1 MIQEKRDSLE
11 HFLHEQLIG
20 PGGCNYQFKVFS
32 EKEDENLKEFSCG
45 EVVNTTPGSI
55 YSSAILF
62 PKQDDKEKGVFT
74 GMEDDGTPNDPQD
87 DDDPDSTEDEEAE
100 DEKNFDFGEDIDALG
115 RRFPNRFGVSC
126 CLQGDNIN
134 NDLHIKITG
143 RFYQKVKN
151 ALSVRI
157 KVANVEELSNFIASD
172 AFKSKFNNLISIDN
186 DYIKILRVIK
196 ESELK
201 DYRDKLR
208 ELNKFFCQKVATNPD
223 GSLCSIFNEASF
235 KTEYRFLSAYKER
248 LFAFLTKVDEDG
260 NYNCAGQEDSIKR
273 RIADVEKYETC
284 ISYIEDVF
292 SVFNTRDFGFWQAFE
307 FEKKLDLSGIDLTSK
322 RVFKAEDHPELKD
335 IVKYEIRKD
344 VFLSL
349 NAWLQVLQYGDKYY
363 LKVLLENKST
373 AIKTN
378 EVKYFSIVTEKV
390 NERCF
395 FGVKVDI
402 SSPNLVPYHREN
414 KYEANDAEANMLR
427 FLYRDI
433 KDYGVGHLC
442 SVDWKKD
449 EHGTLHVFSEFMPT
463 IEAPDVE
470 PEPRDKN
477 KEIRKDDGT
486 IEAQKYLDNTQFLQF
501 KELSVFSTLTD
512 DQILNGLLEFVE
524 KYQHWIKGLYS
535 RKDTLKQG
543 DKELAQRNIKQ
554 CEEDYERIKRNI
566 NDFLSDDSKMLS
578 FRLMNAAMFMQLW
591 HNTDTNKELVRT
603 QTSSLTFDFYRDKAD
618 DTSIFRGVHAAWRPF
633 QLAFILLNL
642 DGIFQRDPNDEWTER
657 NKKVDLVWFPTGGG
671 KTEAYLG
678 IIALTII
685 NRRRSFGTQGNGTA
699 ALMRYTLRLLATQQF
714 QRAFRLILAL
724 EQIRKWDN
732 LDYNLGNSEISIGLY
747 VGSGSLPNT
756 NAKLIEEVANWN
768 NDHGKIPLET
778 CPWCG
783 AEITTPRTPSG
794 DQAFQC
800 SNMNCTFQGFESYY
814 PVRLCDEHIY
824 KNPPTLLFGT
834 VDKFAQLA
842 HKVENSPDK
851 DSRRIFGNGNC
862 LPPDLII
869 QDELHLLLGPLGSAV
884 ALFENA
890 IDQLCSRNDDNG
902 NTIRPKIISS
912 TATTRNTSFQI
923 RALYDRD
930 VSIFP
935 KNGIDYD
942 DSFFAFYKRY
952 KNEEDVD
959 WTYIAKRKYIG
970 ILPTGR
976 TQMTTQLRLAA
987 ILFVHRALFELEHIA
1002 QLNED
1007 QFIKAA
1013 DYYYTVISYFN
1024 SLKEVGKTDA
1034 QFYQEFTKY
1043 TRRLFKRVLRYSN
1056 MLECFYAYN
1065 THFQK
1070 SELTGRLSGQEAVEA
1085 LSVAQNL
1092 KWSPLNRLPSTD
1104 VSGNWTKAKLPAD
1117 MVLATNMI
1125 SVGLD
1130 VARFNTIIMNSMPRN
1145 IAEYIQASSRVA
1157 RSEKGLVLTLHSPFN
1172 QRDVSHFEKYREFH
1186 EKLYFY
1192 VEPIS
1197 ITPFSPKS
1205 VARFLPLYLAA
1216 YIRHKYGDVS
1226 TRKDAHKINQQLAD
1240 KIKTDTKK
1248 YFADRMRRTS
1258 NTPEAALLTD
1268 DMLQEIYKEIDRN
1281 IDLWL
1286 NEANSNGKNLVY
1298 SIIENPYRRNNTN
1311 EVSLFASP
1319 EDFEGE
1325 IPSDKWLVPNAL
1337 RVIEPESVIHVIR

>member
-20 PGGCNYQFKVFS
+20 PGGCNYQFKVFN
-32 EKEDENLKEFSCG
+32 EKEDENLKEFSAG

-62 PKQDDKEKGVFT
+62 PQQDDKEQSVYT
-74 GMEDDGTPNDPQD
+74 GPEDEGTPNDPQD
-87 DDDPDSTEDEEAE
+87 DEDPDSPDFTEDEEAE
-100 DEKNFDFGEDIDALG
+100 DEKNIDFGEDIDALG

-126 CLQGDNIN
+126 CLQGENIN
-134 NDLHIKITG
+134 QDLHIRITG
-143 RFYQKVKN
+143 RFYKKVKSP
-151 ALSVRI
+151 LSVRI
-157 KVANVEELSNFIASD
+157 KVANVEDITNFID
-172 AFKSKFNNLISIDN
+172 REEFKEKFGNLISIEN
-186 DYIKILRVIK
+186 GYIKILKTIK
-196 ESELK
+196 DSELK

-208 ELNKFFCQKVATNPD
+208 ELNIAVCKEVATNPD
-223 GSLCSIFNEASF
+223 RTLCQVFNDTSF
-235 KTEYRFLSAYKER
+235 KSEHRFLSAYKER
-248 LFAFLTKVDEDG
+248 LFAFLTKVDENG
-260 NYNCAGQEDSIKR
+260 NYICAGQEESIKK
-273 RIADVEKYETC
+273 RISEVEKYETC

-292 SVFNTRDFGFWQAFE
+292 SVFNSRDFGFWQAFE
-307 FEKKLDLSGIDLTSK
+307 FDKELDLTNIDLTSK
-322 RVFKAEDHPELKD
+322 RVFKADEYQALKE
-335 IVKYEIRKD
+335 IVKYEIRQD
-344 VFLSL
+344 VNLSL
-349 NAWLQVLQYGDKYY
+349 NAWLQVLTYGDKYY
-363 LKVLLENKST
+363 LKVLLENDST
-373 AIKTN
+373 SVKKY

-395 FGVKVDI
+395 FGMRVDI

-414 KYEANDAEANMLR
+414 KYEANDIEANMLR

-449 EHGTLHVFSEFMPT
+449 ENGNLHVFSEFMPT
-463 IEAPDVE
+463 IESPDVE
-470 PEPRDKN
+470 PEPRDKKQEIK
-477 KEIRKDDGT
+477 KEDGK
-486 IEAQKYLDNTQFLQF
+486 IEAKKYLDNTQFLQF
-501 KELSVFSTLTD
+501 KDLSVFSDLTNE
-512 DQILNGLLEFVE
+512 QIKNGLLDFVE
-524 KYQHWIKGLYS
+524 KYRQWIEGLPVEN
-535 RKDTLKQG
+535 
-543 DKELAQRNIKQ
+543 ELARNNVNK
-554 CEEDYERIKRNI
+554 CKDDYERIRRNI
-566 NDFLSDDSKMLS
+566 NDFLGDDSKMLS

-591 HNTDTNKELVRT
+591 HNTDENKEMVRT
-603 QTSSLTFDFYRDKAD
+603 QHPKLTFDFYCDQAD
-618 DTSIFRGVHAAWRPF
+618 DTSIFKSNPPVHAAWRPF

-642 DGIFQRDPNDEWTER
+642 DGIFQRDPNSVWTER
-657 NKKVDLVWFPTGGG
+657 NEKVDLVWFPTGGG

-685 NRRRSFGTQGNGTA
+685 NRRRTFGTKGYGTA

-714 QRAFRLILAL
+714 QRALRLILAL
-724 EQIRKWDN
+724 EQIRRWN
-732 LDYNLGNSEISIGLY
+732 NQEYNLGNDEISIGLY

-756 NAKLIEEVANWN
+756 NDKLIDEVANWD
-768 NDHGKIPLET
+768 NDHGKIPLDT

-783 AEITTPRTPSG
+783 AKINTANNGG
-794 DQAFQC
+794 DVAFQC
-800 SNMNCTFQGFESYY
+800 SNGSCTYGGFENYY

-842 HKVENSPDK
+842 HKVEASSDK
-851 DSRRIFGNGNC
+851 DSRRIFGNGTC

-884 ALFENA
+884 ALYENA
-890 IDQLCSRNDDNG
+890 IDQLCSRMDNG
-902 NTIRPKIISS
+902 HIIRPKIISS
-912 TATTRNTSFQI
+912 TATTRNTSLQI

-935 KNGIDYD
+935 KNGVDYD

-952 KNEEDVD
+952 KKEGDAD

-987 ILFVHRALFELEHIA
+987 ILFVHRALFELEHID
-1002 QLNED
+1002 QLNDD

-1092 KWSPLNRLPSTD
+1092 KWSPSNRLPSPNGDGT
-1104 VSGNWTKAKLPAD
+1104 WTKAKLPAD

-1172 QRDVSHFEKYREFH
+1172 QRDVSHFEKFREFH
-1186 EKLYFY
+1186 EKLYYY

-1205 VARFLPLYLAA
+1205 VVRFLPLYLAA
-1216 YIRHKYGDVS
+1216 YIRHKYSDVS
-1226 TRKDAHKINQQLAD
+1226 TRKDAHNINQILANQ
-1240 KIKTDTKK
+1240 IKNDTKQ
-1248 YFADRMRRTS
+1248 YFAVRLSRTRL
-1258 NTPEAALLTD
+1258 TPEAALLTNE
-1268 DMLQEIYKEIDRN
+1268 MLQVINKEIDRN

-1286 NEANSNGKNLVY
+1286 MEANNNGQNLVY
-1298 SIIENPYRRNNTN
+1298 SIIESRYRRRNQN
-1311 EVSLFASP
+1311 EISLFASP
-1319 EDFEGE
+1319 EDFEGD

-1337 RVIEPESVIHVIR
+1337 RVIEPESVIHVTR

>member
-20 PGGCNYQFKVFS
+20 PGGCNYQFKVFDES
-32 EKEDENLKEFSCG
+32 EDENLEEFSTG

-62 PKQDDKEKGVFT
+62 PRQDDQENGVFT
-74 GMEDDGTPNDPQD
+74 GPEDEGTPNDPQD
-87 DDDPDSTEDEEAE
+87 DDEPDSTEDEEAE
-100 DEKNFDFGEDIDALG
+100 DEKNIDFGEDIDALG

-126 CLQGDNIN
+126 CLQGEDIN
-134 NDLHIKITG
+134 QDLHIRITG
-143 RFYQKVKN
+143 RFYKKVRRP
-151 ALSVRI
+151 LSVRI
-157 KVANVEELSNFIASD
+157 KVTNVEDFTNFINSD
-172 AFKSKFNNLISIDN
+172 EFNARFPNLISIDN
-186 DYIKILRVIK
+186 GYIQILKTI
-196 ESELK
+196 
-201 DYRDKLR
+201 RDADLRGYNDDLR
-208 ELNKFFCQKVATNPD
+208 ELNRIYCQKVATNPD
-223 GSLCSIFNEASF
+223 GSFCPIFNDTSF
-235 KTEYRFLSAYKER
+235 NQEYRFLSAYKER
-248 LFAFLTKVDEDG
+248 LFAFLTRVDENG
-260 NYNCAGQEDSIKR
+260 NYTCEGQEDSIR
-273 RIADVEKYETC
+273 ARIAEVEKYETC

-307 FEKKLDLSGIDLTSK
+307 FDKELDLSNIDLTSQ
-322 RVFKAEDHPELKD
+322 RVFKADEHPALKE
-335 IVKYEIRKD
+335 IVKYEIREN
-344 VFLSL
+344 VNLSL

-363 LKVLLENKST
+363 LKVLLENNST
-373 AIKTN
+373 AVKAN

-449 EHGTLHVFSEFMPT
+449 ENGILHVFSEFMPT
-463 IEAPDVE
+463 IESPDVE
-470 PEPRDKN
+470 PEPRDKKQEIK
-477 KEIRKDDGT
+477 KEDGT
-486 IEAQKYLDNTQFLQF
+486 IEAKKYLDNTQYLQF
-501 KELSVFSTLTD
+501 KDLSVFSDLSNN
-512 DQILNGLLEFVE
+512 QIKEGLLEFVD
-524 KYQHWIKGLYS
+524 KYRQWIDGLPAEN
-535 RKDTLKQG
+535 
-543 DKELAQRNIKQ
+543 ELAQSNINK
-554 CEEDYERIKRNI
+554 CRDDYERIRRNI
-566 NDFLSDDSKMLS
+566 NDFLCDDSKMLS

-591 HNTDTNKELVRT
+591 HNTDANKELVRT
-603 QTSSLTFDFYRDKAD
+603 QHRKLTFDFYRKYAD
-618 DTSIFRGVHAAWRPF
+618 DTSIFKSDPPIHAAWRPF

-642 DGIFQRDPNDEWTER
+642 DGIFQRDPNCEWEER
-657 NKKVDLVWFPTGGG
+657 NELVDLVWFPTGGG

-685 NRRRSFGTQGNGTA
+685 NRRRTFGNQGYGTA

-714 QRAFRLILAL
+714 QRALRLILAL
-724 EQIRKWDN
+724 EQIRRWN
-732 LDYNLGNSEISIGLY
+732 NAEYNLGDSEISIGLY

-756 NAKLIEEVANWN
+756 NAQLAQAVINWN
-768 NDHGKIPLET
+768 NDHDKIPLDT

-783 AEITTPRTPSG
+783 AEINTANDG
-794 DQAFQC
+794 NDVAFQC
-800 SNMNCTFQGFESYY
+800 SNNSCTYSGFEVYY

-824 KNPPTLLFGT
+824 SNPPTLLFGT

-842 HKVENSPDK
+842 HKVETDAKK

-884 ALFENA
+884 ALYENA
-890 IDQLCSRNDDNG
+890 IDQLCSRTENG
-902 NTIRPKIISS
+902 HVIRPKIISS
-912 TATTRNTSFQI
+912 TATTRNTSLQI

-935 KNGIDYD
+935 KNGVDYD
-942 DSFFAFYKRY
+942 DSFFAFYKRF
-952 KNEEDVD
+952 KNEGDTD

-987 ILFVHRALFELEHIA
+987 ILFVHRALFELEHIN
-1002 QLNED
+1002 QLNDD

-1092 KWSPLNRLPSTD
+1092 KWSPSNRLPSPNGDGT
-1104 VSGNWTKAKLPAD
+1104 WTKAKLPAD

-1172 QRDVSHFEKYREFH
+1172 QRDVSHFEKFREFH
-1186 EKLYFY
+1186 EKLYYY

-1205 VARFLPLYLAA
+1205 VKRFLPLYLAA
-1216 YIRHKYGDVS
+1216 YIRHKYNNVS
-1226 TRKDAHKINQQLAD
+1226 TRRDAHNINQTLANQ
-1240 KIKTDTKK
+1240 IKND
-1248 YFADRMRRTS
+1248 FANRLARTCH
-1258 NTPEAALLTD
+1258 TPEAALLTNE
-1268 DMLQEIYKEIDRN
+1268 MLQGINQEIDRN
-1281 IDLWL
+1281 IELWL
-1286 NEANSNGKNLVY
+1286 TEANNNRQNLVY
-1298 SIIENPYRRNNTN
+1298 SIIETQYGRRNPN
-1311 EVSLFASP
+1311 EISLFASP
-1319 EDFEGE
+1319 EDFEGD
-1325 IPSDKWLVPNAL
+1325 IPDDKWLVPNAL

>member
-20 PGGCNYQFKVFS
+20 PGGCNDQFKVFN
-32 EKEDENLKEFSCG
+32 ENEDENLQEFSAG
-45 EVVNTTPGSI
+45 EVINTTPGSI

-62 PKQDDKEKGVFT
+62 PRQDDGGGGVYT
-74 GMEDDGTPNDPQD
+74 GPGDEGTTNAPQD
-87 DDDPDSTEDEEAE
+87 DDDPDTTEDEEAE
-100 DEKNFDFGEDIDALG
+100 DEKNLDFGEDIDALG

-126 CLQGDNIN
+126 CLQGENIN
-134 NDLHIKITG
+134 QDLHIRITG
-143 RFYQKVKN
+143 RFYKKVKRP
-151 ALSVRI
+151 LSVRI
-157 KVANVEELSNFIASD
+157 KVANVEDLTNFINRGE
-172 AFKSKFNNLISIDN
+172 FREKFDVPIAIENG
-186 DYIKILRVIK
+186 YIKILKTIK

-208 ELNKFFCQKVATNPD
+208 ELNLAVCKEVATNQD
-223 GSLCSIFNEASF
+223 GSLCPIFNEASF
-235 KTEYRFLSAYKER
+235 KPEHRFLSAYKER
-248 LFAFLTKVDEDG
+248 LFAFLTRVDENG
-260 NYNCAGQEDSIKR
+260 NYACEGQEDSIR
-273 RIADVEKYETC
+273 ARIAEVEKNETC

-292 SVFNTRDFGFWQAFE
+292 SVFNIRDFGFWQAFE
-307 FEKKLDLSGIDLTSK
+307 FDKELDLGNIDLASK
-322 RVFKAEDHPELKD
+322 RVFKADEYPALRE
-335 IVKYEIRKD
+335 IVRYEIRQD
-344 VFLSL
+344 VSLSL

-373 AIKTN
+373 AVKTN

-414 KYEANDAEANMLR
+414 KYETNDAEANMLR

-463 IEAPDVE
+463 IESPDVE
-470 PEPRDKN
+470 PEPRDKKQEIK
-477 KEIRKDDGT
+477 KENGT
-486 IEAQKYLDNTQFLQF
+486 IEAKKYLDNTQFLQF
-501 KELSVFSTLTD
+501 KDLSVFSDLTNE
-512 DQILNGLLEFVE
+512 QIKNGLLEFVE
-524 KYQHWIKGLYS
+524 KYHQWIDGLP
-535 RKDTLKQG
+535 
-543 DKELAQRNIKQ
+543 KENDLAQNNIDK
-554 CEEDYERIKRNI
+554 CLKDYSRIKRNI
-566 NDFLSDDSKMLS
+566 NDFLRDDSKMLS
-578 FRLMNAAMFMQLW
+578 FRLMNSAMFMQLW
-591 HNTDTNKELVRT
+591 HNTDANKELVRT
-603 QTSSLTFDFYRDKAD
+603 QHPNLTSDFYRYHAD
-618 DTSIFRGVHAAWRPF
+618 DTSIFNGVHAAWRPF

-642 DGIFQRDPNDEWTER
+642 DGIFQRDPNSEWKER
-657 NKKVDLVWFPTGGG
+657 NELVDLVWFPTGGG

-685 NRRRSFGTQGNGTA
+685 NRRRTFGNQGYGTA

-714 QRAFRLILAL
+714 QRALRLILAL
-724 EQIRKWDN
+724 EQIRCWN
-732 LDYNLGNSEISIGLY
+732 NAEYNLGDSEISIGLY

-756 NAKLIEEVANWN
+756 NRDLITEVANWTDK
-768 NDHGKIPLET
+768 DHGRIPLDT

-783 AEITTPRTPSG
+783 ANIATVLNG
-794 DQAFQC
+794 ANQAFRC
-800 SNMNCTFQGFESYY
+800 SNTHCTFTGFKKYY
-814 PVRLCDEHIY
+814 PVRLCDDHIY

-842 HKVENSPDK
+842 HKVEGAAEK
-851 DSRRIFGNGNC
+851 DSRQIFGNGNC

-884 ALFENA
+884 ALYENA
-890 IDQLCSRNDDNG
+890 IDQLCSRTENG
-902 NTIRPKIISS
+902 YIIRPKIISS
-912 TATTRNTSFQI
+912 TATTRNTSLQI
-923 RALYDRD
+923 RALYDRK

-935 KNGIDYD
+935 KNGVDYD
-942 DSFFAFYKRY
+942 DSFFAFYKRF
-952 KNEEDVD
+952 KNEGDAD

-987 ILFVHRALFELEHIA
+987 ILFVHRALFELEHID
-1002 QLNED
+1002 QLNDD

-1065 THFQK
+1065 THFKK

-1092 KWSPLNRLPSTD
+1092 KWSPSKRLPSPNGDGT
-1104 VSGNWTKAKLPAD
+1104 WTKAKLPAD

-1172 QRDVSHFEKYREFH
+1172 QRDVSHFEKFREFH
-1186 EKLYFY
+1186 EKLYYY

-1216 YIRHKYGDVS
+1216 YIRHKYDSVS
-1226 TRKDAHKINQQLAD
+1226 SRKDASKINQTLAD
-1240 KIKTDTKK
+1240 QIKADTKQ
-1248 YFADRMRRTS
+1248 YFANRVGRTCH
-1258 NTPEAALLTD
+1258 TPEAALLTNE
-1268 DMLQEIYKEIDRN
+1268 MLQVINQEIDRN

-1286 NEANSNGKNLVY
+1286 NEANNNGQNLVY
-1298 SIIENPYRRNNTN
+1298 SIIESQFGKKNPN
-1311 EVSLFASP
+1311 EISLFASP
-1319 EDFEGE
+1319 EDFEGDV
-1325 IPSDKWLVPNAL
+1325 PSDKWLVPNAL